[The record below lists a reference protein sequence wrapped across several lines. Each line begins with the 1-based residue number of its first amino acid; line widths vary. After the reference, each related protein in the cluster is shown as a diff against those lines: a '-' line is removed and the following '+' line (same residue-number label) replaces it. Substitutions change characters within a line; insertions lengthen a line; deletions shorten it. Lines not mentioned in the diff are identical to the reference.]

1 MKKKHITY
9 LVRVLKSMMIDD
21 NIQIH
26 IQTYH
31 IPGSSVQ
38 VAPFSQ
44 G

>member
-9 LVRVLKSMMIDD
+9 LVRVLKSMVSY
-21 NIQIH
+21 IQIH